1 MQTEITLPTEKQIRD
16 GLLVRA
22 KEFSAAKG
30 VPLTEIGKKAVN
42 DSAILSRIEQGHN
55 FTIGTYGRLM
65 TWLDRQSAKPQANGR
80 SRRKAA

>member
-1 MQTEITLPTEKQIRD
+1 MQMETDLPSERQIRD

-22 KEFSAAKG
+22 KEFSASSG

-55 FTIGTYGRLM
+55 FTIGTYSRLM
-65 TWLDRQSAKPQANGR
+65 TWLDRQIAKPKTNGR